1 MHEIKRF
8 TRARR
13 EKLTNWDKPH
23 RRRYVL
29 VCVGIDGTETALAV
43 FGRRDKR
50 RYNKICDRL
59 NGKF

>member
-13 EKLTNWDKPH
+13 EKLTNWDRPH

-29 VCVGIDGTETALAV
+29 VCVGNDGAETALAV
-43 FGRRDKR
+43 FRRREKR
-50 RYNKICDRL
+50 RYNKVRDFL
-59 NGKF
+59 NGRI

>member
-8 TRARR
+8 TRA
-13 EKLTNWDKPH
+13 
-23 RRRYVL
+23 RRYVL

-50 RYNKICDRL
+50 RYNKIRDRL